1 MITQRDI
8 LIAFVFTQ
16 VEVVFLTLW
25 LIILFPAIFSLSL
38 AIQVGAL
45 VVLEVGLFIE
55 HIISRIPGK

>member
-1 MITQRDI
+1 MITQRDV

-25 LIILFPAIFSLSL
+25 LVILLPAVLSLSP
-38 AIQVGAL
+38 AVQVGAL